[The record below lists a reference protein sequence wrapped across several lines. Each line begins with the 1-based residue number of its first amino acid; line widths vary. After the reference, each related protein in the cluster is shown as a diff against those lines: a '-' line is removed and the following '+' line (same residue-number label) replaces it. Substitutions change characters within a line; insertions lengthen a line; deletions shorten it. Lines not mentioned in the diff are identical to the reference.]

1 MKTAAFSFAI
11 VLTLAGTYDTAR
23 AEINCNQV
31 RRYAETGRSAED
43 IAETMIIPL
52 EEVQKCLNAEGQK
65 PAPTPQAK
73 KQ

>member
-1 MKTAAFSFAI
+1 MKRTAFALAI
-11 VLTLAGTYDTAR
+11 FLTLGGASGTAR

-31 RRYAETGRSAED
+31 RRYAQTGRSAED

-52 EEVQKCLNAEGQK
+52 EEVEKCLKAEGQN

-73 KQ
+73 KE